1 MNERIKELSEQAQL
15 YARQG
20 MAKTVIE
27 LKRYDADVASERYA
41 KDFEQKFAEL
51 IVQECS
57 QLILDKKMGDLGDN
71 PGVKAW
77 EEGYNEAVHD
87 CYYLIRKHFGVE
99 E

>member
-1 MNERIKELSEQAQL
+1 MNERIRELSEQAQL

-27 LKRYDADVASERYA
+27 LKRYDADAASERYA

-51 IVQECS
+51 IVRECANIAREWS
-57 QLILDKKMGDLGDN
+57 DDYVVEDTAPKQVDMFIKQ
-71 PGVKAW
+71 
-77 EEGYNEAVHD
+77 
-87 CYYLIRKHFGVE
+87 HFGVE

>member
-1 MNERIKELSEQAQL
+1 MNERIRELSEQAQL

-51 IVQECS
+51 IVRECLDQIDMVRDGCDGDESEQE
-57 QLILDKKMGDLGDN
+57 LGAIWA
-71 PGVKAW
+71 GL
-77 EEGYNEAVHD
+77 AVA
-87 CYYLIRKHFGVE
+87 RHFGVE
-99 E
+99 